1 MIQDQDEYIL
11 FNQSTINLCS
21 LTSFSEL
28 ITHNVFYPSLLAF
41 QKSFFVTYISQEIH
55 KMLTNLAPWS
65 LFVPFLITVIYSL
78 SLYTF
83 LYICYLLP
91 VSQLLE
97 TIQ

>member
-1 MIQDQDEYIL
+1 
-11 FNQSTINLCS
+11 
-21 LTSFSEL
+21 
-28 ITHNVFYPSLLAF
+28 
-41 QKSFFVTYISQEIH
+41 
-55 KMLTNLAPWS
+55 MLTNLAPWS